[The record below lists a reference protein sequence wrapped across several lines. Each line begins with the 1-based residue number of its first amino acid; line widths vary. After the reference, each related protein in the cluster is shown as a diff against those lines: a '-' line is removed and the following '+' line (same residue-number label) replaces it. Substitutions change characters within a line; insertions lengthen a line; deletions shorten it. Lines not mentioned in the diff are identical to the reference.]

1 MNRINSISD
10 SSDPSALLAHSYVRY
25 MGDLSGG
32 QSIRRVIAKA
42 YELDEMSGIGLEFYE
57 FKELGG
63 SRRASQGDMKKI
75 KKWFREGMNVGAH
88 DKAVKVA
95 VINEACAAFELNTG
109 LFEVIET
116 LVAEHTRPSPEPES
130 SRGEGLVLEVPFEI
144 EGPQSRREYSV
155 ASVAA
160 FIAAACL
167 AHFIIIVG
175 GFTGARGYQKL
186 LNLEHWISAH
196 F

>member
-1 MNRINSISD
+1 M
-10 SSDPSALLAHSYVRY
+10 
-25 MGDLSGG
+25 
-32 QSIRRVIAKA
+32 
-42 YELDEMSGIGLEFYE
+42 
-57 FKELGG
+57 
-63 SRRASQGDMKKI
+63 
-75 KKWFREGMNVGAH
+75 
-88 DKAVKVA
+88 A

-160 FIAAACL
+160 FIAAGTLLQVQSVYQLKLVSACL